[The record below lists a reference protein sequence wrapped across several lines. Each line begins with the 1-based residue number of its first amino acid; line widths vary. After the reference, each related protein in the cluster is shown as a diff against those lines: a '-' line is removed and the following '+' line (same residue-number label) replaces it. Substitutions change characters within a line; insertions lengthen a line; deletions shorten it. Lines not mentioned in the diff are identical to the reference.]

1 MKDIS
6 KLIKSRRS
14 VRSYE
19 DKAINDE
26 DLAKILEA
34 ARLAPSAHNDQG
46 YKFVVIKDRQKISEL
61 AKINL
66 APFIANAPV
75 VLVCVSNNLGSKYHL
90 IDIAIA
96 IDHMVLTAWNLG
108 LGTCW
113 VGAIG
118 AKEKVAEM
126 IGAPE
131 GTEPIIILP
140 IGYPADRE
148 VPKRRKEIEEIVSYE
163 KY

>member
-1 MKDIS
+1 MKDI
-6 KLIKSRRS
+6 LEFIKSRRS
-14 VRSYE
+14 VRAYE
-19 DKAINDE
+19 NKPVPDG

-46 YKFVVIKDRQKISEL
+46 YKFVVLKDKKKI
-61 AKINL
+61 AKI
-66 APFIANAPV
+66 AEISRMPFVAQAPV
-75 VLVCVSNNLGSKYHL
+75 VLICVSNNLESKYHL

-113 VGAIG
+113 VGAMG
-118 AKEKVAEM
+118 AKDEVAKVVGAQQGAE
-126 IGAPE
+126 PV
-131 GTEPIIILP
+131 IILP

-148 VPKRRKEIEEIVSYE
+148 VSKRRKEIEEIISYE